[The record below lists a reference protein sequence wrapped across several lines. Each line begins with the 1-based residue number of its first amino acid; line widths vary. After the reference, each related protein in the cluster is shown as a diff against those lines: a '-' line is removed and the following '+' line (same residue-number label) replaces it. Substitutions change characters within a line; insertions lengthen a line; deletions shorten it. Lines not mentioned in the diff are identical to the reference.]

1 MFVPEDDPTR
11 YTARSAGSAGGT
23 GDERTAVVLGV
34 KGKLVPR
41 AFAVNADFAALV
53 NAMPEWQPSVSL
65 NTLLD
70 GDGEIEALMIWAGD
84 RATTADAYGVA
95 RTLPHRI

>member
-1 MFVPEDDPTR
+1 M
-11 YTARSAGSAGGT
+11 
-23 GDERTAVVLGV
+23 
-34 KGKLVPR
+34 
-41 AFAVNADFAALV
+41 NADHLATLV

-65 NTLLD
+65 TFLD